1 MNDVVIYQNGEIE
14 LNISIQDESIW
25 LTQKQIA
32 ELFNV
37 KIPAISKHIK
47 NIFTQNEL
55 IENMVVS
62 KMEIT
67 TQHGAIDGKLQ
78 TKNVN
83 IYSLD
88 IVLAVGYRTNSLEAI
103 RFRQWATKVL
113 KQYIYN
119 GYTINSE
126 KITNERFVSLEN
138 EVFTLKN
145 EMQDIKSKVKDD
157 VLECKQ
163 GIFYNGQ
170 TFDAYKF
177 VNDLIKL
184 AKTDIKLL
192 DNYIDETVLILFS
205 KVPDIKVTIYTKNIS
220 KQLKLDLEKYN
231 SQYNNIEIKKFE
243 NSHDRFLIIDE
254 SEVYHMGASL
264 KDLGKKWF
272 GFSRMDKQS
281 VTVLD
286 KLVWV
291 V

>member
-14 LNISIQDESIW
+14 LNVSIQDESIW

-55 IENMVVS
+55 IEDMVVS

-103 RFRQWATKVL
+103 HFRQWATKVL